1 MKGYS
6 LTAKLPVSEIGNRG
20 SNPLILEFQNYLSKK
35 TYAYKYYLKENSL
48 FREFFIFQRVL
59 AIFP

>member
-6 LTAKLPVSEIGNRG
+6 LMAKLPVSEIGNRG

-35 TYAYKYYLKENSL
+35 LMLIKIL
-48 FREFFIFQRVL
+48 FKRKLSI
-59 AIFP
+59 

>member
-20 SNPLILEFQNYLSKK
+20 SNPLILEFKNYLSKK
-35 TYAYKYYLKENSL
+35 LMLMKK
-48 FREFFIFQRVL
+48 FFKRKL
-59 AIFP
+59 SK